1 MKLKDMLSEVRDLL
15 KISGLTDNEI
25 KIYITLLAE
34 GPLTAKEVSLKTG
47 IPYAKIYSHLEKLR
61 RKELLE
67 KSGER
72 PAKYIVKTPYLIYA
86 YVKRK
91 VEEELAKLRRIVSLM
106 ERICMNKGSSSRE
119 IYVIFGLNNVIS
131 MVTLSLLKAK
141 KQILMAISNIPYEH
155 FRELISI
162 LRELKGKCDIRLL
175 VSQNYDIKRFRED
188 INDVGIELKVKDEM
202 FGSGLIVDEKETVI
216 VVKDSC
222 GEYVGIVAKHKHLV
236 DIARTYYEF
245 LWGKAKYAHNYS

>member
-1 MKLKDMLSEVRDLL
+1 MKDMLNEVRDLL
-15 KISGLTDNEI
+15 KITGLTDNEI
-25 KIYITLLAE
+25 KIYVTLLVE
-34 GPLTAKEVSLKTG
+34 GPLTAKEISIKTG

-67 KSGER
+67 KSSER
-72 PAKYIVKTPYLIYA
+72 PAKYIAKTPYLIYT

-91 VEEELAKLRRIVSLM
+91 VDEELAKLRRIVSLM
-106 ERICMNKGSSSRE
+106 EHICMSEGSSSRE
-119 IYVIFGLNNVIS
+119 IHVIFGLNNVIS
-131 MVTLSLLKAK
+131 TITLSLLKAK
-141 KQILMAISNIPYEH
+141 KQVLMAVSNIPYEQ
-155 FRELISI
+155 FKELISI
-162 LRELKGKCDIRLL
+162 LRELRGECDIRLL
-175 VSQNYDIKRFRED
+175 VSQNYDIKRFRKD
-188 INDVGIELKVKDEM
+188 IGNAGIELKVKDEM
-202 FGSGLIVDEKETVI
+202 FGNGLIVDERETVI